1 MKVIIKFNLSKETQ
15 SKNINKLTNNC
26 KNHMRELSPQ
36 ELINGLPQELINT
49 LLSCMIIEGDYPKH

>member
-26 KNHMRELSPQ
+26 KNHMRDIS
-36 ELINGLPQELINT
+36 PQELINT